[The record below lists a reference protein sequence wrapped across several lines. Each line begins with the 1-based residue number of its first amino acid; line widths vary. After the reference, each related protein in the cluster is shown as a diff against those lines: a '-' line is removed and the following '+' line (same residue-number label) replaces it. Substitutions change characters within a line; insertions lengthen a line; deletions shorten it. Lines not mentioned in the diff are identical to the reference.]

1 MKNSNKTASK
11 LKASVISVVVLA
23 VCLLVTS
30 IALVYSVVSVDENS
44 FALGEVKINLNDGN
58 SIIEE
63 NEFVFEPGM
72 TVNKDFFVQNDS
84 TIDVYYKLYFSD
96 IEGELADILDVT
108 VYDGNNILFT
118 GKASAF
124 TKEKTTAAQ
133 TALAVGER
141 RTLKIA
147 FHFPENAGKE
157 TSESF
162 LSFAFGADA
171 VQAKNNPDRLF
182 E

>member
-72 TVNKDFFVQNDS
+72 TVNKDFFC
-84 TIDVYYKLYFSD
+84 T
-96 IEGELADILDVT
+96 E
-108 VYDGNNILFT
+108 
-118 GKASAF
+118 
-124 TKEKTTAAQ
+124 
-133 TALAVGER
+133 
-141 RTLKIA
+141 
-147 FHFPENAGKE
+147 
-157 TSESF
+157 
-162 LSFAFGADA
+162 
-171 VQAKNNPDRLF
+171 
-182 E
+182 

>member
-1 MKNSNKTASK
+1 M
-11 LKASVISVVVLA
+11 
-23 VCLLVTS
+23 
-30 IALVYSVVSVDENS
+30 
-44 FALGEVKINLNDGN
+44 
-58 SIIEE
+58 
-63 NEFVFEPGM
+63 
-72 TVNKDFFVQNDS
+72 
-84 TIDVYYKLYFSD
+84 
-96 IEGELADILDVT
+96 DVT
-108 VYDGNNILFT
+108 VYDGNNILFA

-124 TKEKTTAAQ
+124 TKEKATAAQ